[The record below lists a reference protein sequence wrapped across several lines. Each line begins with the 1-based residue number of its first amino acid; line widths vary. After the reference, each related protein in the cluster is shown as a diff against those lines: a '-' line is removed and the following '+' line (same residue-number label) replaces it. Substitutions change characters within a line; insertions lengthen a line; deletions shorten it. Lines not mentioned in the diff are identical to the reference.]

1 MLAGGIRDGCFP
13 WLGGFFPE
21 CHFDTR
27 GCDDVGCDGHNLWR
41 AFSPLTGMTTTS
53 EVFYYRTKN
62 KLSNEI
68 FVDLAAFFLEFSPFL
83 SIWPLFFSNCL
94 DFCRFWP
101 EFEEK
106 KRPNRQKSGSIIY
119 FSFDNKKL
127 HWKTS
132 GRRAIYV

>member
-1 MLAGGIRDGCFP
+1 MFVKTGWTLSRQVLSDAP
-13 WLGGFFPE
+13 LGL
-21 CHFDTR
+21 C
-27 GCDDVGCDGHNLWR
+27 
-41 AFSPLTGMTTTS
+41 SP
-53 EVFYYRTKN
+53 VKFFYYRTKN

-106 KRPNRQKSGSIIY
+106 AAKSTNISLDHFIFVGWMDGWIINNLNGWM
-119 FSFDNKKL
+119 DAL
-127 HWKTS
+127 AAD
-132 GRRAIYV
+132 RRGAAAADSVDQEG